1 MAKKA
6 TVWAITIF
14 TIIALP
20 IIFGSFSQATN
31 SASWNISQAESNSS
45 RLVINEFMADNDGAV
60 LSPEGNF
67 ADWIELYNASNETI
81 DLSGMYLTN
90 DLAHPRG
97 WKFPNGTLIGS
108 RGYLV
113 IWVGFFAG
121 KDGLNANFPLAAN
134 GGEIGLFDTDAITL
148 IDSVEYNKQIRDVS
162 LARVPDGSSTWQH
175 LTKSTPNAS
184 NIPVESPE
192 QTSTLTIA
200 VIISAILLV
209 SGLVIF
215 AGKIIEKRRQEA

>member
-6 TVWAITIF
+6 TILAITIF
-14 TIIALP
+14 TITTLP
-20 IIFGSFSQATN
+20 IIFGAFSQATN
-31 SASWNISQAESNSS
+31 SISWNISQADSTSS

-67 ADWIELYNASNETI
+67 ADWIELYNASNERI
-81 DLSGMYLTN
+81 DLSGLYLTN

-97 WKFPNGTLIGS
+97 WKIPNGTLIES

-121 KDGLNANFPLAAN
+121 KEGLNANFPLAAN
-134 GGEIGLFDTDAITL
+134 GGEIGLFDIDAITL
-148 IDSVEYNKQIRDVS
+148 IDSVVYNKQIRDVS
-162 LARVPDGSSTWQH
+162 LARVPDGNSTWQH
-175 LTKSTPNAS
+175 LTKSTPNAA
-184 NIPVESPE
+184 NTPVESPE

-209 SGLVIF
+209 CGLVIL
-215 AGKIIEKRRQEA
+215 AGNIIEKRRQKI